1 MTPPGLAAFPVE
13 ARVPD
18 LPDAIAAW
26 NSLRT
31 IMSLW
36 MAFSIIMVIVAP
48 FLIFL
53 SLPFG
58 VLGIVAS
65 SMHLFESCRGRGSI
79 VGSVV
84 TIKVLAAVVA
94 TMNLALAAIFLL
106 IAISAAE
113 GDVIGAFV
121 ILTFAYGGYG
131 ALSLHV
137 FVRMQRIYKLINPV
151 TSGLVT
157 L

>member
-1 MTPPGLAAFPVE
+1 
-13 ARVPD
+13 
-18 LPDAIAAW
+18 
-26 NSLRT
+26 
-31 IMSLW
+31 
-36 MAFSIIMVIVAP
+36 
-48 FLIFL
+48 
-53 SLPFG
+53 
-58 VLGIVAS
+58 
-65 SMHLFESCRGRGSI
+65 MHLFESCRGRGSI

-113 GDVIGAFV
+113 GDVIGGLV

>member
-1 MTPPGLAAFPVE
+1 MGYGVTPPGLAAFPVE

-36 MAFSIIMVIVAP
+36 MAFSIIMVIVA
-48 FLIFL
+48 L
-53 SLPFG
+53 SHLSLLPFG

-79 VGSVV
+79 AGSVV

-106 IAISAAE
+106 IAISAAK
-113 GDVIGAFV
+113 GDVIGGLV

-137 FVRMQRIYKLINPV
+137 ARMQRF
-151 TSGLVT
+151 TSSST
-157 L
+157 R